1 MTLYASGCLWCLLLQ
16 KLCLCA
22 PRDIYGCSRWPLMQL
37 DVYQCI
43 SCALMHQDIYMDDQD
58 FLWSNWM
65 SWMCINTQV
74 VARCT
79 KTLIWMIKI
88 SLDASGF
95 LVAQVVSY
103 CMKGFIWM
111 LKITLDVAGCLECLS
126 MHKFCLEAPTYFYEC
141 PTWPLMQLDVFQ
153 CTSCVLKYNEID
165 MDDQCDPWC
174 NLMSWMTIDAQVVSW
189 YTKGFIWMLKMTLNA
204 VGCLRCLLMH

>member
-1 MTLYASGCLWCLLLQ
+1 MHLDVWCLWVQ

-22 PRDIYGCSRWPLMQL
+22 PRVIYGWSRWPLMQP

-65 SWMCINTQV
+65 SWMFITTQV

-126 MHKFCLEAPTYFYEC
+126 IWMCINTQVVLYFTKWY
-141 PTWPLMQLDVFQ
+141 
-153 CTSCVLKYNEID
+153 
-165 MDDQCDPWC
+165 QCDTE
-174 NLMSWMTIDAQVVSW
+174 MV
-189 YTKGFIWMLKMTLNA
+189 MLYCQGIN
-204 VGCLRCLLMH
+204 